1 MRSLKLLLEHSAS
14 STIAVEFTPNKRVD
28 SSHQSEA
35 SLEREFIATLK
46 AQGYEHAHITDEK
59 ALESNLRTKLEEL
72 NSTTLSETEWQRFFK
87 QVLAR
92 ANTSI
97 VEKSQLIQEDYIQP
111 LERDN
116 GSIINFKLIDKADI
130 HKNSLQ
136 VINQY
141 QAQSSTR
148 SHRYDVTILVNG
160 LPLVHIELKR
170 RGISLKEA
178 FRQINRYGRES
189 FFSGSGLFEFVQIF
203 VISNGT
209 QSKYYSNTTRDFHIK
224 TQNGITTSKTSN
236 SFEFTSYFSDAKNN
250 IISDLI
256 DFTKSFFARHTLL
269 NILMSYCVLD
279 VDRKLLVLRPYQI
292 AACEKILQKIA
303 ISYFNK
309 FYEQASEQKSGG
321 YIWHTTGSGK
331 TLTSFKTALLVSKI
345 PEITKVLFVVDRKD
359 LDYQTMREY
368 DLFQKGAA
376 TGSKSTKELQ
386 ARLHSKDKEHKII
399 ITTIQKL
406 SRFIAQ
412 AKDSEIFDKH
422 IVMIFDEC
430 HRSQFGQMQKDIAK
444 AFKKLY
450 LFGFTGTPIFV
461 QNAQDE
467 IQTTQQVFGECLH
480 RYTIIH
486 AIRDNNVLPFRVS
499 YHTTTKL
506 KDEIKNKQAPAID
519 AEEVL
524 LARERIEHIT
534 RYILEHFATHTKRT
548 KSYALNGR
556 HTLGFNAIF
565 ATQSI
570 PMAMRYYEEF
580 QAQQANLSQ
589 EKALKVGIIYSYAP
603 NDEQGEENSED
614 TTSLPK
620 SQRDFLDS
628 AIADYNAMF
637 KCKFDSSSDNFHNYY
652 KDFSLRLKNRELD
665 LAIVVNMFLT
675 GFDATTLNTLYVDK
689 SLRYHGLLQAYSRTN
704 RILNSIKS
712 FGNIITFRDL
722 QKNTDDTLALF
733 SDENARGIVF
743 LRSLEEYLHGYT
755 DDKGKH
761 KGYNELLQ
769 SLQTRFP
776 LSSFLDSTLKQS
788 DKRDFLALFGE
799 ILKLRNILEVFDDFS
814 DPLSER
820 DRQDYQSYYID
831 TYESL
836 RTKDQAEK
844 QSVLDKVEFEVELL
858 KHIEISIEYILE
870 LIDKYHK
877 HQDKQSYEDIV
888 KLLDSSLSLRS
899 KKELL
904 LRFIESLNP
913 QSDVA
918 KDFGAYIAAR
928 KDESL
933 SSIITEL
940 DLKPE
945 KTRAFM
951 RDAFE
956 RGELRDYGQAFGEIL
971 PPSPLFGKGAKQTHK
986 IRSLALQKL
995 QELFELFRGLELRQE
1010 RWNGITREPE
1020 QSTASKAQ
1028 QLNMTNPLY
1037 LRLDFKQGKQE
1048 WSHICAIYLK

>member
-1 MRSLKLLLEHSAS
+1 MRSLKLLAQSTA
-14 STIAVEFTPNKRVD
+14 STIAVEWTPSKKVD
-28 SSHQSEA
+28 SSYQSESA
-35 SLEREFIATLK
+35 LEKELIATLQ
-46 AQGYEHAHITDEK
+46 AQGYEYAPISDERS
-59 ALESNLRTKLEEL
+59 LESNLRTKLEEL
-72 NSTTLSETEWQRFFK
+72 NSTTLSDTEWRRFFA

-92 ANTSI
+92 ANASI
-97 VEKSQLIQEDYIQP
+97 VEKSVLIQEDYIQP

-116 GSIINFKLIDKADI
+116 GSTINFKLIDKADI

-136 VINQY
+136 VINQF
-141 QAQSSTR
+141 QAQSPTR

-224 TQNGITTSKTSN
+224 TQQGIKTTKTSN
-236 SFEFTSYFSDAKNN
+236 SFEFTSYFSDEKNT
-250 IISDLI
+250 IINDLI
-256 DFTKSFFARHTLL
+256 DFAKSFFARHTLL
-269 NILMSYCVLD
+269 NILCHYCVLD

-303 ISYFNK
+303 ISYHNK
-309 FYEQASEQKSGG
+309 FYEKASEQKSGG

-331 TLTSFKTALLVSKI
+331 TLTSFKTAQLVSKI
-345 PEITKVLFVVDRKD
+345 PEIAKVLFVVDRKD

-368 DLFQKGAA
+368 DRFQKGAA
-376 TGSKSTKELQ
+376 TGSKNTKELQ
-386 ARLHSKDKEHKII
+386 ARLHSKDKDHKII

-412 AKDSEIFDKH
+412 AKDSEIFDEH

-430 HRSQFGQMQKDIAK
+430 HRSQFGQMQKDISK

-450 LFGFTGTPIFV
+450 LFGFTGTPIFAA
-461 QNAQDE
+461 NALGFE
-467 IQTTQQVFGECLH
+467 TTERVFGACLH

-486 AIRDNNVLPFRVS
+486 AIRDHNVLPFRVS
-499 YHTTTKL
+499 YHTTAKL
-506 KDEIKNKQAPAID
+506 KSQPIQDEQVPAID
-519 AEEVL
+519 TEEIL
-524 LARERIEHIT
+524 LAKERISHIT
-534 RYILEHFATHTKRT
+534 RYILEHFATHTKRNA
-548 KSYALNGR
+548 KSYTLNGR

-580 QAQQANLSQ
+580 QAQQASLPESQ
-589 EKALKVGIIYSYAP
+589 RLKVGIIYSYAP
-603 NDEQGEENSED
+603 NDEQEEENSED
-614 TTSLPK
+614 TASLPP

-628 AIADYNAMF
+628 AINDYNAAF
-637 KCKFDSSSDNFHNYY
+637 KCRFDRQADYFQNYY
-652 KDFSLRLKNRELD
+652 TNFSQKLRNKELD

-689 SLRYHGLLQAYSRTN
+689 SLRHHGLLQAYSRTN

-712 FGNIITFRDL
+712 FGNIIAFRDL
-722 QKNTDDTLALF
+722 QRNTDDALALF
-733 SDENARGIVF
+733 SDENAKGIVF
-743 LRSLEEYLHGYT
+743 LRSLEEYLQGYT
-755 DDKGKH
+755 DDKGEH
-761 KGYNELLQ
+761 KGYHELL
-769 SLQTRFP
+769 STLHTRFP
-776 LSSFLDSTLKQS
+776 LDSFLESTLKQS
-788 DKRDFLALFGE
+788 DKKEFLALFGE

-814 DPLSER
+814 DLLSER

-831 TYESL
+831 IYESL
-836 RTKDQAEK
+836 RAKDQAEK
-844 QSVLDKVEFEVELL
+844 HSVLDEVEFEVELL
-858 KHIEISIEYILE
+858 KQVEVSIEYILE
-870 LIDKYHK
+870 LIAKYHK
-877 HQDKQSYEDIV
+877 HKDKHSYEHIV

-918 KDFGAYIAAR
+918 KDFSTYIAAR

-940 DLKPE
+940 NLKPE
-945 KTRAFM
+945 KTRAFIQ
-951 RDAFE
+951 DSFE

-971 PPSPLFGKGAKQTHK
+971 PPSPLFGKGAEQTSEIRKQ
-986 IRSLALQKL
+986 ALEKL
-995 QELFELFRGLELRQE
+995 QAFFELFKGLDMS
-1010 RWNGITREPE
+1010 NKE
-1020 QSTASKAQ
+1020 Q
-1028 QLNMTNPLY
+1028 
-1037 LRLDFKQGKQE
+1037 
-1048 WSHICAIYLK
+1048 

>member
-1 MRSLKLLLEHSAS
+1 MRSLKLLAQSTA
-14 STIAVEFTPNKRVD
+14 STIAVEWTPSKKVD
-28 SSHQSEA
+28 SSYQSEA
-35 SLEREFIATLK
+35 QLERELIATLQ
-46 AQGYEHAHITDEK
+46 AQGYGYAPISDEK
-59 ALESNLRTKLEEL
+59 SLESNLRTKLEEL
-72 NSTTLSETEWQRFFK
+72 NSTTLSDTEWRRFFS
-87 QVLAR
+87 QVLSR
-92 ANTSI
+92 ANASI
-97 VEKSQLIQEDYIQP
+97 VEKSVLIQEDYIQP

-141 QAQSSTR
+141 EATTPTR
-148 SHRYDVTILVNG
+148 SHRYNVSILVNG

-170 RGISLKEA
+170 RGVSLKEA
-178 FRQINRYGRES
+178 FNQINRYGRES
-189 FFSGSGLFEFVQIF
+189 FFSGNALFEFVQIF

-224 TQNGITTSKTSN
+224 TQNGIKTTKTSN
-236 SFEFTSYFSDAKNN
+236 SFEFTSYFSDEKNT
-250 IISDLI
+250 IINDLI
-256 DFTKSFFARHTLL
+256 DFAKTFFARHTLL
-269 NILMSYCVLD
+269 NILCHYCVLD

-292 AACEKILQKIA
+292 AACEKILQQIA
-303 ISYFNK
+303 ISYHNK
-309 FYEQASEQKSGG
+309 FYEKSSEQKSGG

-331 TLTSFKTALLVSKI
+331 TLTSFKTAQLVSKI
-345 PEITKVLFVVDRKD
+345 QEIAKVLFVVDRKD

-368 DLFQKGAA
+368 DRFQKGAA

-386 ARLHSKDKEHKII
+386 SRLNSTDKNHKII

-412 AKDSEIFDKH
+412 AEKDHTIFNEH

-430 HRSQFGQMQKDIAK
+430 HRSQFGQMQKDISK

-450 LFGFTGTPIFV
+450 LFGFTGTPIFAA
-461 QNAQDE
+461 NALGFE
-467 IQTTQQVFGECLH
+467 TTERVFGACLH

-506 KDEIKNKQAPAID
+506 KSQPIQDEQVPAID
-519 AEEVL
+519 TEEIL
-524 LARERIEHIT
+524 LAKERISHIT
-534 RYILEHFATHTKRT
+534 GYILEHFTTQTKRSSTYTINGKHTK
-548 KSYALNGR
+548 
-556 HTLGFNAIF
+556 GFNALF

-580 QAQQANLSQ
+580 QAQQASLPESQ
-589 EKALKVGIIYSYAP
+589 RLKVGIIYSYAP
-603 NDEQGEENSED
+603 NDEQEEESSED
-614 TTSLPK
+614 TTALPK
-620 SQRDFLDS
+620 SQRDFLDA
-628 AIADYNAMF
+628 AINDYNAIF
-637 KCKFDSSSDNFHNYY
+637 ACRFDSSADNFQNYY
-652 KDFSLRLKNRELD
+652 KDFSLKLKNRELD

-712 FGNIITFRDL
+712 FGNIIAFRDL
-722 QKNTDDTLALF
+722 QRNTDDALALF
-733 SDENARGIVF
+733 SDENAKGIVF

-755 DDKGKH
+755 DEKGQKH
-761 KGYNELLQ
+761 KGYHELLHT
-769 SLQTRFP
+769 LHTRFP
-776 LSSFLDSTLKQS
+776 LANFLESTLKQS

-799 ILKLRNILEVFDDFS
+799 ILKLRNILEVFDEFS

-836 RTKDQAEK
+836 RAKDQAEK
-844 QSVLDKVEFEVELL
+844 HSVLDEVEFEVELL
-858 KHIEISIEYILE
+858 KQVEVSIEYILE
-870 LIDKYHK
+870 LIATYHRHKDKG
-877 HQDKQSYEDIV
+877 SYERIL

-904 LRFIESLNP
+904 LRFIQSLNP
-913 QSDVA
+913 QSNVE
-918 KDFGAYIAAR
+918 KDFSAYIAAR

-940 DLKPE
+940 DLKPKE
-945 KTRAFM
+945 TKEFM
-951 RDAFE
+951 QDSFE
-956 RGELRDYGQAFGEIL
+956 RGELRDYGRAFGEIL
-971 PPSPLFGKGAKQTHK
+971 PPSPLFGKGAEQTHK
-986 IRSLALQKL
+986 VREKALEKL
-995 QELFELFRGLELRQE
+995 QAFFELFKGLELRQE
-1010 RWNGITREPE
+1010 R
-1020 QSTASKAQ
+1020 
-1028 QLNMTNPLY
+1028 
-1037 LRLDFKQGKQE
+1037 
-1048 WSHICAIYLK
+1048 